1 MCCEEKREC
10 ETSIETRLLE
20 LERKFD
26 EYIVSTRQNGTAE
39 NQKSDGWT
47 ESRLDLFYE
56 NIAPFMEKIKYGG
69 DEIVANLKHR
79 IVENPGLSIA
89 AAFGAGIIAAKLLE
103 GRNARRK
110 GDDR

>member
-10 ETSIETRLLE
+10 ETSIETRLSE
-20 LERKFD
+20 LERRFD
-26 EYIVSTRQNGTAE
+26 EYIISTGQSGTAE
-39 NQKSDGWT
+39 KQKAEG
-47 ESRLDLFYE
+47 RLDLFYE
-56 NIAPFMEKIKYGG
+56 NIAPFMEKIKDGG
-69 DEIVANLKHR
+69 DEAFYNLKRR

-103 GRNARRK
+103 GRGARRK